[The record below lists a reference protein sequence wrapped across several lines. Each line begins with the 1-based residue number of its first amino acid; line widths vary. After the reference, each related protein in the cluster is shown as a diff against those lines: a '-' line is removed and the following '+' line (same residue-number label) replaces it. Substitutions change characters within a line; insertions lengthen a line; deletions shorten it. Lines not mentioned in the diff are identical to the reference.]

1 MSMVF
6 KYVKALLSI
15 WKAMPHA
22 FNHGTLKHLI
32 ENEVYVIWEIT
43 KNIVIEKPSWM
54 CLTS

>member
-1 MSMVF
+1 MVF

-43 KNIVIEKPSWM
+43 KNIVIEKPSRM